1 MSPRYGQIDTG
12 YGRRLASTSPD
23 EDGPVW
29 MVNLMSYRTA
39 ADYADGRDSTISGR
53 EADDLY
59 APTAPLAAVGAEI
72 VFVGDVQDQ
81 LLGDEPKWDRVA
93 VVKYPTRR
101 SFIDMQQRDDFQRLH
116 EHKDAGMSRTI
127 VMGTQPMMG
136 ANWGI
141 FDLPDWSE
149 VPHPPTADDGEVMV
163 IHVLSFHDDVG
174 AQSPADMESY
184 SNHAGQVATPHGG
197 RVTGWFAVEG
207 TIIGDGRRWDQVRF
221 NTFPSRRA
229 FMAVVMDPDR
239 LAAQH
244 DYREPAIAD
253 TYALVTRPL
262 VNRLAA
268 SVDQKEGL

>member
-29 MVNLMSYRTA
+29 MVNLMSYRMA

-116 EHKDAGMSRTI
+116 EHKDAGMARTI
-127 VMGTQPMMG
+127 VMGTQPMLG

-141 FDLPDWSE
+141 FDLPDWRE

-174 AQSPADMESY
+174 ARSPADMESY

>member
-29 MVNLMSYRTA
+29 MVNLMSYRMA

-116 EHKDAGMSRTI
+116 EHKEAGMARTI
-127 VMGTQPMMG
+127 VMGTQPMLG

-229 FMAVVMDPDR
+229 FMAVVMV
-239 LAAQH
+239 AA
-244 DYREPAIAD
+244 
-253 TYALVTRPL
+253 ALVSLYLHRIT
-262 VNRLAA
+262 
-268 SVDQKEGL
+268 Q

>member
-1 MSPRYGQIDTG
+1 MSPRYGQVDAV
-12 YGRRLASTSPD
+12 YGRRLATTPPED
-23 EDGPVW
+23 DGPVW
-29 MVNLMSYRTA
+29 MVNLMGYRSV

-59 APTAPLAAVGAEI
+59 TPTGPLAAVGAEI
-72 VFVGDVQDQ
+72 VFVGDVEDQ
-81 LLGDEPKWDRVA
+81 LLGEEPSWDRIG

-101 SFIDMQQRDDFQRLH
+101 SFVDMQRRDDFQRLH
-116 EHKDAGMSRTI
+116 EHKDAGMARTI
-127 VMGTQPMMG
+127 VMGTQPMLG

-239 LAAQH
+239 LVAQH

>member
-29 MVNLMSYRTA
+29 MVNLMSYRMA

-81 LLGDEPKWDRVA
+81 MLGDEPKWDRVA

-116 EHKDAGMSRTI
+116 EHKDAGMARTI
-127 VMGTQPMMG
+127 VMGTQPMLG

-141 FDLPDWSE
+141 FDLPDWRE

>member
-59 APTAPLAAVGAEI
+59 APTTPLAAVGAEI

-116 EHKDAGMSRTI
+116 EHKDAGMARTI
-127 VMGTQPMMG
+127 VMGTQPMLG

-149 VPHPPTADDGEVMV
+149 VPHPPTTDDGEVMV
-163 IHVLSFHDDVG
+163 VHVLSFHDDVG
-174 AQSPADMESY
+174 AQSPTDMESY
-184 SNHAGQVATPHGG
+184 SNQAGRVAAPHGAS
-197 RVTGWFAVEG
+197 VAGWFAVEG

>member
-23 EDGPVW
+23 EEGPVW
-29 MVNLMSYRTA
+29 MVNLMSYRSA
-39 ADYADGRDSTISGR
+39 ADYADGRDSVISGR

-59 APTAPLAAVGAEI
+59 TPTAPLAAVGAEI
-72 VFVGDVQDQ
+72 VFAADVQDQ

-116 EHKDAGMSRTI
+116 EHKDAGMARTI
-127 VMGTQPMMG
+127 VMGTQPMLG

-149 VPHPPTADDGEVMV
+149 VPHPPTTDDGEVMV
-163 IHVLSFHDDVG
+163 VHVLSFHDEVG

-184 SNHAGQVATPHGG
+184 SSRAGQVAAPHGA

-239 LAAQH
+239 LGAQR

-253 TYALVTRPL
+253 TYTLVTRPI
-262 VNRLAA
+262 VNRLEA
-268 SVDQKEGL
+268 SVDQEEGP